1 VRSAGRWTV
10 ATAKGTPIAHFTTL
24 FRNVKLLTSNTNFF
38 LLPTKFSQLPSQ
50 NIGVYC
56 LLLLHTINAA
66 ATAYV

>member
-1 VRSAGRWTV
+1 VRTAGRLTV

-24 FRNVKLLTSNTNFF
+24 FRNVKLLTS
-38 LLPTKFSQLPSQ
+38 LLPTKFSQLPRQ

-56 LLLLHTINAA
+56 LLLSHTINAA